1 MAYEWR
7 VQLVGRKTEE
17 QVAMTDVLLRAV
29 LRMERLKHPE
39 EYRKLLLMVL
49 EADRYGRD
57 HE

>member
-7 VQLVGRKTEE
+7 VQQVGRKTEE
-17 QVAMTDVLLRAV
+17 QVAMTDVLLKAI

-39 EYRKLLLMVL
+39 EFRKLLHIVL

-57 HE
+57 RE